1 MLFLYNLYI
10 AYLLLQI
17 PYRNLTID
25 YYYIVTVFYM
35 SHIFDHWLPL
45 ELLFHIFLMHMM
57 SLQCRHADVY
67 AGARRAADGPPSCIE
82 TVAPIRYHPSSD
94 RADRLARDLAR
105 GGCRSTA
112 VAYAKARA
120 WSEAERA
127 AHDASRAPKIVTAH
141 SDLREVA
148 TRVDWCRF
156 GCPRDAFASRWAQ
169 PQQQLRARLRTT
181 PTKSSRP

>member
-120 WSEAERA
+120 RTCLMYVCARCTGIGMQA
-127 AHDASRAPKIVTAH
+127 TCTCAYMCICMRTRMCMHMASH
-141 SDLREVA
+141 LSSGMEQ
-148 TRVDWCRF
+148 
-156 GCPRDAFASRWAQ
+156 PRLSVRCEIG
-169 PQQQLRARLRTT
+169 
-181 PTKSSRP
+181 